1 MALGFLKALLFF
13 FIFFSYPQSPVNTIF
28 FPEDLTLSLESGQ
41 QNERQKGER
50 MFFQE
55 WLLAQRSSTGERRKA
70 LEKGGSEQAPKF
82 SPFDLPRKA
91 GEIWGFLW
99 DTILSH
105 AKPSAWQRGL
115 AQGSWL
121 GGRLIR

>member
-1 MALGFLKALLFF
+1 
-13 FIFFSYPQSPVNTIF
+13 
-28 FPEDLTLSLESGQ
+28 
-41 QNERQKGER
+41 

-70 LEKGGSEQAPKF
+70 LEKEGSEQAPKF

-99 DTILSH
+99 DTVLSR
-105 AKPSAWQRGL
+105 AKPSAWHRGQ
-115 AQGSWL
+115 AQGNWL
-121 GGRLIR
+121 GGKLIH